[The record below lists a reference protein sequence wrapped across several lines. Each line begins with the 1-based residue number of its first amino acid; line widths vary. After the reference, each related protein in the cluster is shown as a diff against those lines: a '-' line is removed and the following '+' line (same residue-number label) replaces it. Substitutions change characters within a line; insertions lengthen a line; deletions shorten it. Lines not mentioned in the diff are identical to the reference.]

1 MLIPLAIGLFIRSHS
16 PESAAH
22 WQPVM
27 NKISGLAIL
36 VLLVVG
42 LGLNVTNILNL
53 IGTGGILALLLFI
66 AGSLLIGYFLGG
78 RDPSIRS
85 VMGLGTAQRNV
96 AAALVVTT
104 QNFAGTDT
112 LPFVLVAAILLLLIL
127 LPLAKRIGARA
138 GAAAPVDTP
147 TAS

>member
-1 MLIPLAIGLFIRSHS
+1 
-16 PESAAH
+16 
-22 WQPVM
+22 M

-42 LGLNVTNILNL
+42 LGLNISNILSL

-66 AGSLLIGYFLGG
+66 VGSLLIGYLLGG
-78 RDPSIRS
+78 RDAAVRS

-96 AAALVVTT
+96 AAAVLVSA
-104 QNFAGTDT
+104 QNFAGTLT

-127 LPLAKRIGARA
+127 LPTAKRMGARSQA
-138 GAAAPVDTP
+138 PAAQPAATSD
-147 TAS
+147 